1 MSDNQLSVWVADFSK
16 EVLILLE
23 FIRKLLKHLSRMLI
37 SSQKEIVNCIKQESS
52 IPDRD
57 GNTLL
62 LIKLIIIKADI
73 SWGFTIHPAWSC
85 VTGLALKQILDVF
98 CHSALFWLS
107 SVRLC
112 RRLQNAGGTCEREQ
126 RPSRPRTLHDVG
138 HTPSP
143 VLHTTKMETNRFL
156 RVETVH
162 CSPNIMG
169 CKYMTWLGF
178 LVQYCQE
185 SPLPARWQSA

>member
-52 IPDRD
+52 IPVRD
-57 GNTLL
+57 GNTFL

-98 CHSALFWLS
+98 CHCALFWLS
-107 SVRLC
+107 SESDY
-112 RRLQNAGGTCEREQ
+112 AGGYKMLVECVNGSSGHHVPGLCMMWDTHPLLSCT
-126 RPSRPRTLHDVG
+126 PPRWKQT
-138 HTPSP
+138 
-143 VLHTTKMETNRFL
+143 
-156 RVETVH
+156 
-162 CSPNIMG
+162 
-169 CKYMTWLGF
+169 GF
-178 LVQYCQE
+178 WE
-185 SPLPARWQSA
+185 